1 MKRNELARQA
11 FWGVN
16 EALYME
22 LCERDGYIV
31 NDDGIEEHNG
41 MTLARAIELMNAMSD
56 QDIEELMALGTI

>member
-1 MKRNELARQA
+1 MTRNELAKQA
-11 FWGVN
+11 FYGGN

-22 LCERDGYIV
+22 LCERDGYT
-31 NDDGIEEHNG
+31 DQGDGIEEHNG